1 MTGNGIEITKKLPDW
16 ITRNLSVERGIRIYL
31 GLFLLSNAGVGW
43 LVPLRDIGLPGD
55 AESFITKLWQINLI
69 MPAVKAIEL
78 VTGVLF
84 LLNRKTFLALLLFYP
99 VLFNI
104 ICISMHFFGSLRYTA
119 PMILSVL
126 YLSFQERKKF
136 LRILQ
141 E

>member
-1 MTGNGIEITKKLPDW
+1 VI
-16 ITRNLSVERGIRIYL
+16 RNLSIRRGIQIYL
-31 GLFLLSNAGVGW
+31 GIFLISNAGVGW
-43 LVPLRDIGLPGD
+43 MIPLQELGLPAD
-55 AESFITKLWQINLI
+55 AGAFITKLWQINFI

-78 VTGVLF
+78 VSGVLF
-84 LLNRKTFLALLLFYP
+84 LWNRKTFLSLLIFYP

-104 ICISMHFFGSLRYTA
+104 TCISMHFFGSLRYSA

-136 LRILQ
+136 LRLLQ